1 MNKTPKSLR
10 LQIALM
16 GRTNS
21 GKSTLLNL
29 LTGQEAALTSP
40 HPGTTTDVVEKNQE
54 LPPLGPVTW
63 LDTPGF
69 GDTTPLGA
77 ERAAQ
82 SNKVFERADII
93 VLVYDGDK
101 SGSEEEY
108 ILQQAKQRHIPVI
121 CVHNKS
127 DRPSEGRGIWT
138 NALNKAGRDDVL
150 QLIKSELLKAC
161 PEEFMTPPPVLGDLV
176 PPYGTV
182 MLVIPVD
189 FEAPKGRLILPQVQ
203 TIRDGLDHGQTMIM
217 AKEDNYRKA
226 LDNLKTAPDL
236 VVCDSQVVDRV
247 AAETPDKIKC
257 TTFSILF
264 ARLKGDLGLLV
275 QGAATIGRLTD
286 GDKVLIAE
294 SCTHHAAEDDIGKV
308 KIPRWLKAKTQKDLQ
323 IDFVSGHDFPANLN
337 EYKLVVQC
345 GGCMFGR
352 REILSRINQCQAAGI
367 AITNYGVC
375 ISELKGVLEK
385 ALSPFPEAL
394 TIYKGMKNDQRT
406 A

>member
-10 LQIALM
+10 LQVALM

-29 LTGQEAALTSP
+29 LTGQETALTSP

-69 GDTTPLGA
+69 GDTTQLGA
-77 ERAAQ
+77 ERTAQ
-82 SNKVFERADII
+82 SDKVFERADVI
-93 VLVYDGDK
+93 VLVYDGNNH
-101 SGSEEEY
+101 GSEEEY
-108 ILQQAKQRHIPVI
+108 ILQQAQKRQIPVI
-121 CVHNKS
+121 SVYNKS
-127 DRPSEGRGIWT
+127 DLNLLPEGIRI
-138 NALNKAGRDDVL
+138 NALNKASRNEIL
-150 QLIKSELLKAC
+150 QILKSELLKAC
-161 PEEFMTPPPVLGDLV
+161 PEEFMTPPPIIGDLV
-176 PPYGTV
+176 PAQGTV
-182 MLVIPVD
+182 ILVIPID
-189 FEAPKGRLILPQVQ
+189 FEAPKGRLIMPQVQ
-203 TIRDGLDHGQTMIM
+203 TIRDGLDHNQTIIM
-217 AKEDNYRKA
+217 VKEDSYRKT

-264 ARLKGDLGLLV
+264 ARLKGDLNLLV
-275 QGAATIGRLTD
+275 KGAATISRLAD
-286 GDKVLIAE
+286 GDKILIAE

-308 KIPRWLKAKTQKDLQ
+308 KIPRWLKAKTQKNLQ
-323 IDFVSGHDFPANLN
+323 IDFVAGHDFPDNLK

-375 ISELKGVLEK
+375 ISELKGVLGK
-385 ALSPFPEAL
+385 VLRPFPDAL
-394 TIYKGMKNDQRT
+394 TIYKGMKND
-406 A
+406 